1 VIATRKPNKN
11 NSKELHIVN
20 YFIMAIEIQRQ
31 MTRSKID
38 EVIATRKPN
47 RNDSKNLDIAI
58 HFEMVLKRQ
67 RHMTHNKTN

>member
-1 VIATRKPNKN
+1 
-11 NSKELHIVN
+11 
-20 YFIMAIEIQRQ
+20 MAIEIQRQ